1 MQICRCGSRHENL
14 CSHEKKTLHDDDYRG
29 VVTRW
34 LFPSTVQCT
43 VGNPKPFMQP
53 TRFTTNATIFI
64 MLCKP
69 LQKFHFFNLLELK
82 SFWPQFGSSFLGNNS
97 IDGCQKMVLTM
108 RCRRDA
114 FASHEKWASDASD
127 AVLSWCCTVKP
138 SQPSI
143 AVKLRHDGSA
153 ASAAKPTLAIPLVLL
168 AEKRGESGRSLKLC
182 CCCCLL
188 QNSSLATLRT

>member
-34 LFPSTVQCT
+34 LFPSTVHRRK
-43 VGNPKPFMQP
+43 PKTIHATNEIHDKCDNFHHVMQ
-53 TRFTTNATIFI
+53 TTAKIS
-64 MLCKP
+64 L
-69 LQKFHFFNLLELK
+69 FFNLLELK
-82 SFWPQFGSSFLGNNS
+82 PFWPQFGSSFLGNNS

-153 ASAAKPTLAIPLVLL
+153 ASAAKPALAIPLVLL